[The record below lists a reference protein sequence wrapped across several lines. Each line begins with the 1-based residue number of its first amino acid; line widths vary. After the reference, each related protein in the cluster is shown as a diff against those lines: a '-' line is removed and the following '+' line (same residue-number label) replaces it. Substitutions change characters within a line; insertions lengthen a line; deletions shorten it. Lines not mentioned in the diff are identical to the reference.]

1 MHTVV
6 ISVQHSEDISLL
18 DMRVQLKEVV
28 VEVRMGGGGDGKM
41 GILPMLSITFDVI
54 EFIWFLLYVLD
65 GHMWLVQKL
74 CLIDYAAL
82 FFS

>member
-1 MHTVV
+1 
-6 ISVQHSEDISLL
+6 
-18 DMRVQLKEVV
+18 
-28 VEVRMGGGGDGKM
+28 M

-54 EFIWFLLYVLD
+54 EFVWFLLYVLD